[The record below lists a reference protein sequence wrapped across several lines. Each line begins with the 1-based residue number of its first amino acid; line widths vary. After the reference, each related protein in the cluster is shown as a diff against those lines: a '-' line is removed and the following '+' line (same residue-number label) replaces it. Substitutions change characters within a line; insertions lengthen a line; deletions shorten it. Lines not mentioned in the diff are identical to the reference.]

1 MKIMLE
7 SFTHSGTHY
16 EVDKDAMHCSC
27 PAFTLNGH
35 CKHLAGVGI
44 YKQRHATLTTRPNYS
59 QALSALVK
67 SIRLRDINEGAYWLN
82 YCWSFNDRLA
92 GSQFRTVR
100 RLLIGSSE
108 DGHSIAVMEKMAANF
123 PALLSKQ
130 VALERVLAELIRICK
145 VPNWWNP
152 DSGGHDYIHCGML
165 AMRKGF
171 YSPAQCSLADCLSGL
186 VLSID
191 QQDKVGA
198 LYWTMAAHGAG
209 KGAGLQLAQKLYT
222 LATERNCTP
231 ALRLMKN
238 VYLPHAKSLSADSN
252 FTCQAAWFLAGG
264 VSPVID
270 QIETVTL
277 GEIRQFLDK
286 VRDTSPY
293 VVPEWCCDGIHCA
306 GNDLRYAGMWDRM
319 FAVCNQ
325 FRHYGRVS
333 PVDEWLEPK
342 FYSVAGL
349 KLEGGMMSEDK

>member
-1 MKIMLE
+1 
-7 SFTHSGTHY
+7 
-16 EVDKDAMHCSC
+16 
-27 PAFTLNGH
+27 
-35 CKHLAGVGI
+35 
-44 YKQRHATLTTRPNYS
+44 
-59 QALSALVK
+59 
-67 SIRLRDINEGAYWLN
+67 
-82 YCWSFNDRLA
+82 
-92 GSQFRTVR
+92 
-100 RLLIGSSE
+100 
-108 DGHSIAVMEKMAANF
+108 
-123 PALLSKQ
+123 
-130 VALERVLAELIRICK
+130 
-145 VPNWWNP
+145 
-152 DSGGHDYIHCGML
+152 
-165 AMRKGF
+165 MRKGF

-286 VRDTSPY
+286 CETHHPM
-293 VVPEWCCDGIHCA
+293 WCLSGAAMVFTVLAMICAMRGCGIACLPSA
-306 GNDLRYAGMWDRM
+306 TNSATTG
-319 FAVCNQ
+319 
-325 FRHYGRVS
+325 
-333 PVDEWLEPK
+333 E
-342 FYSVAGL
+342 
-349 KLEGGMMSEDK
+349 